1 MRKSILTI
9 IALTLLVLSGC
20 STKKS
25 QTATTASPSVKATTE
40 KTIKSASKT
49 WTFSQS
55 VSSKQTKKNGVDNQ
69 LTTAAVSRTGALTNW
84 TTAKGQFMSY
94 AVKYQ
99 RVSLAKWQKDQRKHY
114 VKDIQKKIHYMSVA
128 QVNAVLKKL
137 GANFKINKLSDLIF
151 LETKTSSMP
160 VDQAFVA
167 KGHHLYGINIQY
179 LDADQTTTINRG
191 TSFTDTSTGKIAK
204 HVDVSKLNGTWI
216 AATTT
221 TSSSDTGKIMV
232 TDGYLYQHRY
242 NSYER
247 SAIQDLSHYSLAS
260 LNQNNTYASQKT
272 EAANGGYQLTAK
284 SVASGDSVGYLYLF
298 VSENRLIRIGQGQ
311 TTTYQK
317 TSTTV
322 ADVDLPESDLKI
334 YEQMDQR
341 YPTSPAS
348 TITTKA
354 DAPVIGLT
362 DSIKYLTDAD
372 AGQIT
377 EQALN

>member
-1 MRKSILTI
+1 
-9 IALTLLVLSGC
+9 
-20 STKKS
+20 
-25 QTATTASPSVKATTE
+25 
-40 KTIKSASKT
+40 
-49 WTFSQS
+49 
-55 VSSKQTKKNGVDNQ
+55 
-69 LTTAAVSRTGALTNW
+69 
-84 TTAKGQFMSY
+84 MSY

-204 HVDVSKLNGTWI
+204 HVAVSKLNGTWI

>member
-1 MRKSILTI
+1 MRKSIITLIT
-9 IALTLLVLSGC
+9 LTLLVLSGC
-20 STKKS
+20 STKSQKS
-25 QTATTASPSVKATTE
+25 ATTSLSVKATTE

-55 VSSKQTKKNGVDNQ
+55 VTSKQTKKNGVDNQ

-99 RVSLAKWQKDQRKHY
+99 RVSLTKWQKDQRSHY
-114 VKDIQKKIHYMSVA
+114 VKDVQKNIHYMSVA

-137 GANFKINKLSDLIF
+137 GADFKISKLSDLIF
-151 LETKTSSMP
+151 LETKTSGMP

-179 LDADQTTTINRG
+179 MTADQTITINRG
-191 TSFTDTSTGKIAK
+191 TSFTDTSTKKAAN
-204 HVDVSKLNGTWI
+204 HVAVSKLNGTWI
-216 AATTT
+216 AAETT
-221 TSSSDTGKIMV
+221 TSSSDTGKIMIK
-232 TDGYLYQHRY
+232 DGYLYQHRY
-242 NSYER
+242 DSFER
-247 SAIQDLSHYSLAS
+247 SAIQDLSHYSLTS
-260 LNQNNTYASQKT
+260 LNQNNTYASQKS

-284 SVASGDSVGYLYLF
+284 SVASGDSLGYLYLF
-298 VSENRLIRIGQGQ
+298 VSENKLIRIGQGQ

-322 ADVDLPESDLKI
+322 AVADLPQSDLKI
-334 YEQMDQR
+334 YDTMDQR
-341 YPTSPAS
+341 YPSSPAS
-348 TITTKA
+348 TITVKA
-354 DAPVIGLT
+354 DAPIIGLT

-377 EQALN
+377 RNATN